1 MLSRRLSATRSG
13 AKPGPCR
20 RGPGSGR
27 QSGIAGRR
35 TAGAFVF
42 EQGFERG
49 APAGAQRRNAQRPLK
64 PALVAPGQ
72 IQQRIGLGD
81 GHAFGTGQDLD
92 DRVAG
97 LDLALLED
105 AEVKARPVMRD
116 DQRGHLRVVH
126 PDAEAIAGHPRLR
139 HLEQRAAD
147 PVMIADAHLRVGQ
160 AVDREILA
168 ELAVDE
174 VVAAKLSLP
183 VEIRFNLI
191 DEDCAMLAAMAGEI
205 ALAIPVEVEPP
216 RHATALHRRFPD
228 AGVDSLA
235 LPRDVARETDIDRK
249 QARHL
254 VLFADPG
261 ASRRR
266 SSREPTRASP
276 ASMR

>member
-13 AKPGPCR
+13 RNPAHAGAG
-20 RGPGSGR
+20 RGPAANPGLR
-27 QSGIAGRR
+27 GRR
-35 TAGAFVF
+35 TAGAFVL

-49 APAGAQRRNAQRPLK
+49 APAGAQRRNAQGPLK
-64 PALVAPGQ
+64 RAFVAPGQ
-72 IQQRIGLGD
+72 IQQGIGLGD

-92 DRVAG
+92 DRVAS
-97 LDLALLED
+97 LDLALFED

-168 ELAVDE
+168 ELAVNE
-174 VVAAKLSLP
+174 VLAAKLSLP
-183 VEIRFNLI
+183 IIVGLNLI
-191 DEDCAMLAAMAGEI
+191 NEDRAMLAAMAFEI
-205 ALAIPVEVEPP
+205 ALAIPVDVEPP
-216 RHATALHRRFPD
+216 RHATALHGRFPD
-228 AGVDSLA
+228 AGVDSSA

-249 QARHL
+249 QARHFCL
-254 VLFADPG
+254 LPDLGSVAVT
-261 ASRRR
+261 AS
-266 SSREPTRASP
+266 
-276 ASMR
+276 